1 MGETVIASDIE
12 QTLKNRERLFKNEK
26 LLYWYEK
33 LYEYQFME
41 FPDINKKTIL
51 EIGSGA
57 SPLKLFYPN
66 VITSDIMPLEYLDH
80 VLDAHEI
87 AEFSQIKNNT
97 LDIITMTN
105 VLHHLEKPLLFL
117 EKASCKLKAGGKLI
131 LTEPY
136 FSLLGKAI
144 YVYLHHEPVDFS
156 IKEPV
161 IEKVEGPLSSANIAL
176 PYLIF
181 KNQWDATL
189 KRTYRYS
196 KEDFSYFSA
205 FSYPMTGGMSKTI
218 PIPKT
223 LYKALFHLDRA
234 IATLVPQL
242 AAIFF
247 VLKMTKR

>member
-41 FPDINKKTIL
+41 FPDISKKNIL

-87 AEFSQIKNNT
+87 ADFSPIKNNT

-105 VLHHLEKPLLFL
+105 VLHHVEKPLLFL
-117 EKASCKLKAGGKLI
+117 EKAS
-131 LTEPY
+131 
-136 FSLLGKAI
+136 
-144 YVYLHHEPVDFS
+144 
-156 IKEPV
+156 
-161 IEKVEGPLSSANIAL
+161 
-176 PYLIF
+176 
-181 KNQWDATL
+181 
-189 KRTYRYS
+189 
-196 KEDFSYFSA
+196 
-205 FSYPMTGGMSKTI
+205 
-218 PIPKT
+218 
-223 LYKALFHLDRA
+223 
-234 IATLVPQL
+234 
-242 AAIFF
+242 
-247 VLKMTKR
+247 